1 MYFDARFLWSGP
13 TANYAFLKH
22 GWSGQK
28 ILVGGTWSGPAA
40 FCFAK
45 GLGAV
50 QPLNVFNFQQEN
62 RYGLFH
68 FGACILMVA
77 AFFIDS
83 KMKRKEPE
91 GNLPLRKKPPRIL
104 WLCQWRQLTDGALVW
119 ETIDMENKIR
129 QQPIDELAKFW
140 PFDDDEVEEMK
151 RKIRRKVE
159 HGQPQKEN
167 VVKCQSCIA
176 RN

>member
-1 MYFDARFLWSGP
+1 
-13 TANYAFLKH
+13 
-22 GWSGQK
+22 
-28 ILVGGTWSGPAA
+28 
-40 FCFAK
+40 
-45 GLGAV
+45 
-50 QPLNVFNFQQEN
+50 
-62 RYGLFH
+62 
-68 FGACILMVA
+68 MVA

-104 WLCQWRQLTDGALVW
+104 WLCQWRLLTDGALVW